1 MDDHNPRNTPT
12 AVITQ
17 ALARGSV
24 IGLQVGCL
32 AVAVTIGA
40 LLLGLWLDGQ
50 LHTGPWLTIGLLIVS
65 VPISVFVIFRFALRA
80 ARSLN
85 RRGEQHE
92 DKSA

>member
-1 MDDHNPRNTPT
+1 MNDNNPKFPP
-12 AVITQ
+12 VGK
-17 ALARGSV
+17 ALAQGSV

-50 LHTGPWLTIGLLIVS
+50 LHTSPWLTIGLLIVS
-65 VPISVFVIFRFALRA
+65 IPISVFVIFRFALRA

-85 RRGEQHE
+85 PRNEQHE